1 MPRWLE
7 GQGRRDRSGSL
18 DADGLVCEIVGRP
31 GAGLIGVA
39 HVGAEPGPRD
49 DHPEIAERGLRDAA
63 APGDPRI
70 VGPAVVDRGE
80 LEALQRP
87 MRRSLQCSPGPLVVV
102 AARPG
107 VVPVGIDD
115 VDRLRDALVE
125 IELPGH
131 GHVIDQITRRSE
143 HNLDSL
149 NLKKHFFRPPSFLYL
164 FVIVVCNLGKMNFR
178 NQAEFTMRF
187 KMAQF

>member
-1 MPRWLE
+1 MMPRWL

-39 HVGAEPGPRD
+39 HNGAESGPRD

-63 APGDPRI
+63 APGGPRV

-87 MRRSLQCSPGPLVVV
+87 MRRSSQYSPGPLVVV

-107 VVPVGIDD
+107 VVPVGEDD
-115 VDRLRDALVE
+115 VDRLRDALVG
-125 IELPGH
+125 IEPPGY

-143 HNLDSL
+143 HNFDSL
-149 NLKKHFFRPPSFLYL
+149 NLKKHFFQTS
-164 FVIVVCNLGKMNFR
+164 IVPIFICDRRLQLRKD
-178 NQAEFTMRF
+178 EFSKPR
-187 KMAQF
+187 